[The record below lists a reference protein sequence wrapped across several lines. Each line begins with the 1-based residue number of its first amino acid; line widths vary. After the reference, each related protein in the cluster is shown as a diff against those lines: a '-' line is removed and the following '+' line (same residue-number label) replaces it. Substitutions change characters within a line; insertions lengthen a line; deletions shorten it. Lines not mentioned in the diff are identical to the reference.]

1 MGAGLRDFAE
11 ALDADLAG
19 FDFFADAFEGADLAW
34 AVALAGAAALAD
46 ATGLAGA
53 ADFAAGFAVCSIAV
67 ETIGSDGRGGT

>member
-1 MGAGLRDFAE
+1 MRDFAE

-19 FDFFADAFEGADLAW
+19 FDFFADALEGAGLAW
-34 AVALAGAAALAD
+34 WVAARAGAAALAD

-53 ADFAAGFAVCSIAV
+53 AAFAAGFAACSIAV